1 MNNINEIILEH
12 LLSGEKTAGE
22 LKDVS
27 DCSYDVLEQVLQTLI
42 DAEEI
47 ESGWSNDNL
56 PVRIY
61 FLKRQKKF
69 FPFGEGSN
77 FPSQR

>member
-1 MNNINEIILEH
+1 MNYIHEIILEH
-12 LLSGEKTAGE
+12 LLSGQKTAGE

-27 DCSYDVLEQVLQTLI
+27 DCSYSVLDQALQTLI
-42 DAEEI
+42 DLGEI

-61 FLKRQKKF
+61 FLKRQKESS
-69 FPFGEGSN
+69 PFWRRHQFIN
-77 FPSQR
+77 R